1 MYIYDK
7 NDRIVGKDDGI
18 AEKVIWS
25 IVFFVLIMA
34 ALFLAIGFF
43 V

>member
-18 AEKVIWS
+18 AGKVIWS
-25 IVFFVLIMA
+25 IVFFVLTMT
-34 ALFLAIGFF
+34 ALFLAIRFF